1 MQNLVNLSI
10 TFTKL
15 WKINMTFCIKI
26 CGVLHSEVS
35 IKARWPK
42 ICKKSVCF
50 IYIHVNIFTS
60 AETETDVCD
69 LVCGARGSGFDP
81 VLHPYDFRVWLSPAS
96 KSVNRNVQAM

>member
-26 CGVLHSEVS
+26 YGVLHREVS

-42 ICKKSVCF
+42 MFVLF
-50 IYIHVNIFTS
+50 IHLY
-60 AETETDVCD
+60 
-69 LVCGARGSGFDP
+69 
-81 VLHPYDFRVWLSPAS
+81 
-96 KSVNRNVQAM
+96 M